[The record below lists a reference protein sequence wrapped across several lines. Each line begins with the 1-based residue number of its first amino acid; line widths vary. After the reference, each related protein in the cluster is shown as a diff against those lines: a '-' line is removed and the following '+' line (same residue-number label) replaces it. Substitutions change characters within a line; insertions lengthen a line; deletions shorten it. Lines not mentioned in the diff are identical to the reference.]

1 MIHSLEEIQTRLQ
14 WGMLK
19 DLVKK
24 CEVGQWSG
32 SMRVALDD
40 MVKSF
45 NDAMTQA
52 MECCVPLVPEK
63 AIAEEGAWRQH
74 QAEKGEEPVRCYTS
88 GTAKSQGG
96 SSVPPFEDLEGN
108 MCSSDI
114 EKAEGFNEAYA
125 KIGNEPDGEN
135 KVGGKVPDIFSAETL
150 KVYVHK
156 LRDDMGPG
164 GDGVTNVLIKRLPD
178 VALAYLAKLFH
189 LLFAAGTCPDYWRKV
204 LLFPISKGK
213 EIVSALHLRPIA
225 LTAAVGK
232 LFERRQID
240 YGPDHSHSPKAEG
253 TSL

>member
-1 MIHSLEEIQTRLQ
+1 
-14 WGMLK
+14 MLK

-63 AIAEEGAWRQH
+63 AIAEERCLEAAPGRERRRARKMLHKWNRKVRKHEQHLRTKSWRNFCDGFRDQR
-74 QAEKGEEPVRCYTS
+74 QLYALFKR
-88 GTAKSQGG
+88 SQGG

-135 KVGGKVPDIFSAETL
+135 KVGARCLTFSAQRLL
-150 KVYVHK
+150 KC
-156 LRDDMGPG
+156 MCI
-164 GDGVTNVLIKRLPD
+164 N
-178 VALAYLAKLFH
+178 
-189 LLFAAGTCPDYWRKV
+189 
-204 LLFPISKGK
+204 
-213 EIVSALHLRPIA
+213 
-225 LTAAVGK
+225 
-232 LFERRQID
+232 
-240 YGPDHSHSPKAEG
+240 
-253 TSL
+253 